1 LLLRPIA
8 AFAAAL
14 LASWPVALAVT
25 PVLIL
30 ERRNRSLRLAW
41 GWLPALLL
49 AIAFAVPAK
58 RMPPEWRQAQVVQA
72 DAWVASRP
80 RTRGKSTSA
89 WVEVERLSRESG
101 ASAASSWSGRRLLL
115 RARSPLPP
123 YGGRCRVR
131 GVLRRGRGPRNF
143 FGYDER
149 THVAA
154 HAAVG
159 VLDAGSVETR
169 AGWRGPAWRRELVE
183 PLRTRIVDRLHA
195 TLAPREAGVLA
206 ALLVGVRDGVERDV
220 AASWRA
226 LGISHLLA
234 ISGMHVGLVAGAV
247 LLWAGPPRRRR
258 GLVLL
263 LGALGAYVLL
273 GGCGP
278 SVLRAGIMAAWGAFA
293 AYLGRMRRPLPLLIG
308 AVSLLVLESPERR
321 HDLGLQLSA
330 LATCGILVWA
340 RPLVHMT
347 RRVARSGF
355 GGRVAAWLVLGAGV
369 SLAAQCA
376 TFPLVL
382 LRFGAIPWSAPLA
395 NWCLVPLA
403 NSALVLALAGLPLQ
417 LFSDTLG
424 RPLWLVAGALLHA
437 AIEIGERATHHVD
450 PRIYVETHPA
460 SILLAIVVAAA
471 LLGAGLCLGVRQR
484 AAVALLS
491 LALLAACALV
501 LDARQPAQPSW
512 RVEAL
517 DVGQGDALLLTL
529 RDRVWLIDAGD
540 RRPLDQGSTTIV
552 PHLRRLGIRRL
563 RGLLLSHPHRDHYGG
578 AASVLGAV
586 AVDTLYVARAS
597 LDARAY
603 CKVFASA
610 PAVPVRGVAA
620 GDQIHL
626 APGYDARVLWPDAS
640 DSLQSGANAVSVVL
654 WARGARYPDLLAM
667 GDLEA
672 DGEAALLS
680 RWRGAL
686 ESAGAEFLI
695 LKAGHHGSDTSSTPA
710 LLDAADAEL
719 ALVSVGRRNRYGHP
733 SEQTLT
739 ALRTRRVHVLRTDQQ
754 GAARLQLRGRM
765 LWVERPGARP
775 RVLQSFV
782 ADSDWN

>member
-1 LLLRPIA
+1 M
-8 AFAAAL
+8 
-14 LASWPVALAVT
+14 ALAVT

-30 ERRNRSLRLAW
+30 QRRESRLRLAW
-41 GWLPALLL
+41 GWLPAVLL
-49 AIAFAVPAK
+49 AIAFAIPAR
-58 RMPPEWRQAQVVQA
+58 RMPPEWGEPQVVRV

-80 RTRGKSTSA
+80 RTRGKSTRA
-89 WVEVERLSRESG
+89 WVQVERLSREAG
-101 ASAASSWSGRRLLL
+101 ASVAGDWRGRRLLL

-123 YGGRCRVR
+123 FGGRCRVS
-131 GVLRRGRGPRNF
+131 GVLRPGRGPRNF

-149 THVAA
+149 THIAA

-159 VLDAGSVETR
+159 VLDAASVETL

-183 PLRTRIVDRLHA
+183 PLRTRIVERLHA
-195 TLAPREAGVLA
+195 TLAAREAGVLA
-206 ALLVGVRDGVERDV
+206 ALLVGVRDGVEREV

-258 GLVLL
+258 GLALL

-278 SVLRAGIMAAWGAFA
+278 SVVRAGIMAAWGAVA
-293 AYLGRMRRPLPLLIG
+293 AYLGRMRRPLPILIG
-308 AVSLLVLESPERR
+308 AVSLLLLESPERR

-340 RPLVHMT
+340 RPLMHLT
-347 RRVARSGF
+347 RRLARWGP
-355 GGRVAAWLVLGAGV
+355 GGRATAWLVLGAGV

-376 TFPLVL
+376 TFPLLL
-382 LRFGAIPWSAPLA
+382 LRFGAIPWSAPVA

-417 LFSDTLG
+417 LLSDTLG

-437 AIEIGERATHHVD
+437 AIEIGERATLHVD
-450 PRIYVETHPA
+450 PRLYVETHPA

-471 LLGAGLCLGVRQR
+471 LLGAGLCLGIRR
-484 AAVALLS
+484 RTAVALIS
-491 LALLAACALV
+491 LALVAACMLV

-540 RRPLDQGSTTIV
+540 LRPVDQGSSTIV

-563 RGLLLSHPHRDHYGG
+563 CGLLLSHPHRDHYGG

-597 LDARAY
+597 LAANAY
-603 CKVFASA
+603 REVFDSA

-620 GDQIHL
+620 GDRIHL
-626 APGYDARVLWPDAS
+626 APGYVARVLWPDAS
-640 DSLQSGANAVSVVL
+640 DSPQSGANAVSLVV

-680 RWRGAL
+680 RWRRDL

-695 LKAGHHGSDTSSTPA
+695 LKAGHHGSDTSSTPP

-733 SEQTLT
+733 SERTLT
-739 ALRTRRVHVLRTDQQ
+739 ALRTRHVHVLRTDQD
-754 GAARLQLRGRM
+754 GAARLQLRGTT

-775 RVLQSFV
+775 SVLESYV
-782 ADSDWN
+782 ADSNCN